1 MISHSYPKLGKH
13 KMSMRNFVGP
23 QNGTMTR
30 CGNTKWPRWTYEHF
44 VFPQNGALTLC
55 GNTKGPS
62 GFLWNRNSAN
72 LFVDSMKTG
81 GGNSRQF
88 FPNPFEFQLS
98 ISNQTTISQ
107 TWKLWKMRNSQHF
120 FNRSNLTK
128 VANVVAITFAFP
140 VLREIPQTIDHSNPC
155 SSHRTHPA
163 PPSLFFAV
171 LTLPQQRRMSVGI
184 IVAHGQPLEV

>member
-1 MISHSYPKLGKH
+1 MALWHGVETQNGQGGPMNILCFH
-13 KMSMRNFVGP
+13 KMAH
-23 QNGTMTR
+23 
-30 CGNTKWPRWTYEHF
+30 WHF
-44 VFPQNGALTLC
+44 VETQKDQVDFYGTTILPIYSLTQWKQEGVTL
-55 GNTKGPS
+55 
-62 GFLWNRNSAN
+62 AN
-72 LFVDSMKTG
+72 
-81 GGNSRQF
+81 F
-88 FPNPFEFQLS
+88 FPDPFEFQLS

-163 PPSLFFAV
+163 PPSLFFAA

-184 IVAHGQPLEV
+184 IVAHGLPLEV